1 MCLADTLSRQKGKD
15 GGAEF
20 GGEGFEDVRVI
31 AGAIIEA
38 LRGSKR
44 IGSRVWRSRKAED
57 GKI

>member
-1 MCLADTLSRQKGKD
+1 LSRQKGKD